1 MPPEIISG
9 LLPSDLLLDTSE
21 GNAWV
26 SLAAFDVDKMR
37 VHYLPPFPYISNF
50 KEINVRTYVTHNG
63 VPGIYMFS
71 ITWCLNNWNQF
82 STGFRLVVA
91 PRWKNSK
98 NLAPRH
104 QWADQDSQQNLLPY
118 TCNLLQTMPVMLL
131 VRSMVPVVE
140 KAILS
145 KNLF

>member
-1 MPPEIISG
+1 MSISNILANTANRHYPLPKRNWKYFQQWNSCFFLHWSMPPEIISG
-9 LLPSDLLLDTSE
+9 LLPSDLLLDTFE

-50 KEINVRTYVTHNG
+50 KEINVKTYVTHNG

-82 STGFRLVVA
+82 STGVC
-91 PRWKNSK
+91 S
-98 NLAPRH
+98 
-104 QWADQDSQQNLLPY
+104 Y
-118 TCNLLQTMPVMLL
+118 
-131 VRSMVPVVE
+131 
-140 KAILS
+140 
-145 KNLF
+145 